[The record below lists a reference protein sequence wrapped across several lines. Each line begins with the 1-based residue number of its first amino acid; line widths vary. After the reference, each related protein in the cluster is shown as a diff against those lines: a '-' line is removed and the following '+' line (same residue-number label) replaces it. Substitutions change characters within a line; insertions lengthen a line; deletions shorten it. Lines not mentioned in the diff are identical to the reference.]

1 MEVVAWEGRRWLRIN
16 SSGAFAIPLPE
27 VLPERFTAEFDVTI
41 PWPMFVVYTGALARG
56 QAPGYLQDR
65 ALVMVSQFYQ
75 AGVVAAGGQTRSTLY
90 PEKVLPAT
98 TFTSGHHLTAPV
110 RVRVHAD
117 GAYVK
122 VYLEEHRV
130 ANMPRADLLRAD
142 KLVFHFTVGGAGG
155 GGDPP
160 LITNLS
166 VNAGGQ
172 PMYDALMAD
181 GRFVTQGIFFDTGSD
196 RLRPES
202 TPTLEEIA
210 AMLEAH
216 ADLRL
221 RVEGHTDSVGD
232 DAANQEL
239 SERRAASMKAYLV
252 TEKHIDADRLEAHGL
267 GETTPAAP
275 NDTPE
280 GRQQNRRVELVK
292 L

>member
-1 MEVVAWEGRRWLRIN
+1 
-16 SSGAFAIPLPE
+16 
-27 VLPERFTAEFDVTI
+27 
-41 PWPMFVVYTGALARG
+41 
-56 QAPGYLQDR
+56 
-65 ALVMVSQFYQ
+65 
-75 AGVVAAGGQTRSTLY
+75 
-90 PEKVLPAT
+90 
-98 TFTSGHHLTAPV
+98 
-110 RVRVHAD
+110 
-117 GAYVK
+117 
-122 VYLEEHRV
+122 
-130 ANMPRADLLRAD
+130 MPRADLLRAD